1 MYFCRQKQHRGCC
14 KVLLNLRFMDNEEFF
29 KYFKQPMELDSWVAC
44 VNGEVG
50 KWVSKKGL
58 GYWEL
63 VRFVSKRRGILKND
77 VGREKFG
84 EILITLCHNAVS
96 KNSTPTS
103 LKYNMDKFDYRNE
116 LEIFE
121 RLDKRHLLVS
131 HVEELN
137 TLFDLQDRDMSSS
150 LPDGENS
157 IEQLLRTY
165 LKTTVNTQK
174 YAKVCER
181 PTYCNY
187 TSTFSVEQFVSQDFY
202 DNGRPSHII
211 VYECV
216 DKRVDDNM
224 VLQYASRYM
233 NDRRIK
239 LYIASPYGYDN
250 HTISTADARQVGL
263 IRVNPDQQLNEH
275 SFILPRSQE
284 THSVSFEYKRMMKET
299 QEMVVPLIIRDM
311 GHYTN
316 SLAEELKFYKV
327 EVNDGNLHVVPD
339 LSDEEIEEATLT
351 LIQNDVSFYESLLVN
366 FDYHR
371 HDVPKCIIDP
381 FQIANQ
387 RQLKVVRKNLSDLH
401 ELAYIDLTNRIV
413 YLNTRVETFSPRE
426 RFSMGHELGH
436 DVLHGKLNVSSFYD
450 NSSTISV
457 SSNQQRMLEKQAN
470 IFASDILMPA
480 RLVKPLYEIYWHKE
494 FGSGDVRPLS
504 LSFDAK
510 SVGIFQR
517 VAGPV
522 SRKMGVSLEA
532 MKIRLLRLGLA
543 K

>member
-1 MYFCRQKQHRGCC
+1 MY
-14 KVLLNLRFMDNEEFF
+14 NEEFF

-63 VRFVSKRRGILKND
+63 VRFVSKKRGILKNN

-84 EILITLCHNAVS
+84 EILIKLCPNAVS
-96 KNSTPTS
+96 KNSTPKS

-116 LEIFE
+116 LETFE
-121 RLDKRHLLVS
+121 RLDKWHPLVTYF
-131 HVEELN
+131 EDLN
-137 TLFDLQDRDMSSS
+137 TLFDMQDQDMNSSS
-150 LPDGENS
+150 TNGTNS

-165 LKTTVNTQK
+165 LQTSVNTHK

-202 DNGRPSHII
+202 DQDRPSHII

-216 DKRVDDNM
+216 DERVDDNM
-224 VLQYASRYM
+224 VLQLASRYM

-250 HTISTADARQVGL
+250 HTISTADDRQVGL
-263 IRVNPDQQLNEH
+263 IRINPNQQLNEH

-299 QEMVVPLIIRDM
+299 KGMVVPLIIRDM

-316 SLAEELKFYKV
+316 SLAEELKFYNV
-327 EVNDGNLHVVPD
+327 EVNDSNLHVVPD

-371 HDVPKCIIDP
+371 HDVPKCIIAP

-436 DVLHGKLNVSSFYD
+436 DVLHGKLNVSSFSD
-450 NSSTISV
+450 TSSTMSL
-457 SSNQQRMLEKQAN
+457 SSYHQRLLEKQAN
-470 IFASDILMPA
+470 IFASCLLMPA

-494 FGSGDVRPLS
+494 FGPGDIRPLI
-504 LSFDAK
+504 LDCDAK
-510 SVGIFQR
+510 SVGIYQR
-517 VAGPV
+517 IVGPL